1 MKKLAVVL
9 ALAVSSFVN
18 GQILIR
24 DYGDSLVSAVSYPVH
39 SNNTI
44 EYYLMYYINQ
54 ERVAIGLAPLKAD
67 TLLSQMSRKHSQ
79 WMCKTGTYVHSGN
92 PKCPT
97 WKQHRIV
104 NYAECIMMYE
114 SIMILTHKEI
124 AKMAVAAWMLSEAH
138 RDALM
143 DPNHTI
149 FGAGYDQRINRL
161 NTNQLLKYF
170 TIMVK

>member
-9 ALAVSSFVN
+9 AVVVSGFVN

-24 DYGDSLVSAVSYPVH
+24 DYGDSITYVDHPAH

-44 EYYLMYYINQ
+44 EYYLMFYINE
-54 ERVAIGLAPLKAD
+54 ERAVIGLPPLKAD
-67 TLLSQMSRKHSQ
+67 TLLSQMARKHSQ
-79 WMCKTGTYVHSGN
+79 WMCKTGIYVHSGN
-92 PKCPT
+92 EKCPT
-97 WKQHRIV
+97 RKQHRIV
-104 NYAECIMMYE
+104 NYSECIIMYE
-114 SIMILTHKEI
+114 SIMILTHKQM
-124 AKMAVAAWMLSEAH
+124 AKCAVAAWMLSEGH

-149 FGAGYDQRINRL
+149 FGAGYEQRINRL
-161 NTNQLLKYF
+161 NTNQLLEYY

>member
-1 MKKLAVVL
+1 MKKLILVI
-9 ALAVSSFVN
+9 ALGVSGVGF
-18 GQILIR
+18 GQTLIH
-24 DYGDSLVSAVSYPVH
+24 DYGDSITYVDHPVH

-44 EYYLMYYINQ
+44 EYYLFLYIN
-54 ERVAIGLAPLKAD
+54 EARVNVGLLPLTAD
-67 TLLSQMSRKHSQ
+67 TLLSQMARKHSQ
-79 WMCKTGTYVHSGN
+79 WMCKTGIYVHSGN
-92 PKCPT
+92 EKCPT

-104 NYAECIMMYE
+104 NYSECIIMYH
-114 SIMILTHKEI
+114 SIMILTHKQM
-124 AKMAVAAWMLSEAH
+124 AKCAVAAWMLSEGH

-161 NTNQLLKYF
+161 NTNQLLEYY